1 MFSDYSF
8 HIDCSGS
15 VIIHL
20 FDMIHSYVICI
31 TNRVKTETMNENYWK
46 VVSDSTFTDNN
57 MPTWLR

>member
-20 FDMIHSYVICI
+20 FDMIHCYVICI
-31 TNRVKTETMNENYWK
+31 TNRVKTETMNENY
-46 VVSDSTFTDNN
+46 
-57 MPTWLR
+57 